1 MFSCLSSNSFFMFLF
16 ISDTSLVMRHILI
29 IVIILSMLTAV
40 TISVTNVCS
49 IVSRVFNMEFYFES
63 PILLPKLQNQNT

>member
-49 IVSRVFNMEFYFES
+49 IVSKTFCIEFYFES